1 MPLVINWHRKF
12 KGLAKI
18 LHKNYELMIRGDP
31 DMKNVFPNAPM
42 TAYRR
47 NTNIRSKL
55 VKSETKE
62 SKQFAESIR
71 CTQRN
76 TKRRGRPCKLCPHM
90 GQTNAIRNAITGKVS
105 EISGG
110 TCQSKNVI
118 YAGECNKHNI
128 LYVGYTSTSVSQR
141 FNKHRSDS
149 KNDPSATEFGRH
161 FFNSQDCNFDRNL
174 KVHILQ
180 QVEENETDL
189 GNFEDK
195 WITRL
200 DTKEPHGMNST
211 MGELAKTH
219 YKVFPSF

>member
-1 MPLVINWHRKF
+1 MAHSHVLFCRHQSF
-12 KGLAKI
+12 GL
-18 LHKNYELMIRGDP
+18 NQS
-31 DMKNVFPNAPM
+31 F
-42 TAYRR
+42 
-47 NTNIRSKL
+47 SK
-55 VKSETKE
+55 
-62 SKQFAESIR
+62 
-71 CTQRN
+71 
-76 TKRRGRPCKLCPHM
+76 
-90 GQTNAIRNAITGKVS
+90 
-105 EISGG
+105 ISGG

-118 YAGECNKHNI
+118 YAAECNKHNI

-149 KNDPSATEFGRH
+149 KNDPSATELVRH

-180 QVEENETDL
+180 QVEGNETDL

-219 YKVFPSF
+219 YKLFPSF

>member
-1 MPLVINWHRKF
+1 MDANSKC
-12 KGLAKI
+12 
-18 LHKNYELMIRGDP
+18 
-31 DMKNVFPNAPM
+31 
-42 TAYRR
+42 
-47 NTNIRSKL
+47 SKL
-55 VKSETKE
+55 VRSETRE
-62 SKQFAESIR
+62 PKQFAESIR
-71 CTQRN
+71 CTQKN
-76 TKRRGRPCKLCPHM
+76 TKKRGRPCKLCPHM
-90 GQTNAIRNAITGKVS
+90 GQTNIISNTITGKAS
-105 EISGG
+105 KISGG

-118 YAGECNKHNI
+118 YAAECNKHNI

-149 KNDPSATEFGRH
+149 KNDPSATELRRH
-161 FFNSQDCNFDRNL
+161 FLNSQDCNFDRNL

-180 QVEENETDL
+180 QVEGNETDL

-219 YKVFPSF
+219 YKLFPSF